1 MISENAIYKAY
12 NSDSIEHGVR
22 LKVEHNITLKD
33 RDMTYLISKS
43 IEKLQAM
50 REESAAKE
58 DFAYYDAIN
67 SARQW
72 EKQAAVTRRIDR
84 AIEYLKVPE
93 TEHTSNKW
101 VKGKS
106 EFDFSRISN
115 KVYTMSYRIYERSSW
130 RTDTKKYEVKWYIY
144 TNSPRNNYN
153 VKVAGQE
160 KTYTSKEDAEK
171 YVQGRI
177 KAYSRLFTEI
187 SPPIPKEYEK
197 CFKVYGH
204 LLPGYTTEEML
215 KAKETEKPSIR
226 NQLNSLKAEQHASP
240 KKAAPKRA
248 EPEI

>member
-1 MISENAIYKAY
+1 MKQNSDY
-12 NSDSIEHGVR
+12 NSYEFD
-22 LKVEHNITLKD
+22 NITAGSKIKLEHTIYLDEKD
-33 RDMTYLISKS
+33 MSDLISRPLAE
-43 IEKLQAM
+43 ICAM
-50 REESAAKE
+50 RDDSVKTETAAFEKTQQ
-58 DFAYYDAIN
+58 A
-67 SARQW
+67 AREW
-72 EKQAAVTRRIDR
+72 EKQAAVTRQFER

-93 TEHTSNKW
+93 AEHTSNKW
-101 VKGKS
+101 IKGKD

-130 RTDTKKYEVKWYIY
+130 RTDTKKYDVIWFIY

-177 KAYSRLFTEI
+177 KAYSHLFTEI

-197 CFKVYGH
+197 PFRLYGQ

-226 NQLNSLKAEQHASP
+226 NQLNSLKAEQHAAP